1 MILTTKIAPTKN
13 KIKQV
18 FFFLLLVH
26 LLTCTTTNIQFK
38 KKKKL
43 TKRLTTFLFGVH
55 QDYNTNYSD
64 SMIAQFYFHN
74 DKDVLNR
81 ISRYF
86 IWSLKEAPSVRNV
99 SQEKRYVL
107 TLYKNE

>member
-64 SMIAQFYFHN
+64 SMIGQFYFHH
-74 DKDVLNR
+74 D
-81 ISRYF
+81 F
-86 IWSLKEAPSVRNV
+86 
-99 SQEKRYVL
+99 
-107 TLYKNE
+107 